1 MPDSCNAAINEGYKN
16 HTVIKIKHKDTK
28 REFHLKSST
37 KGRLQRKVS
46 YKEPITKESFLQRA
60 DYEGKFSTKSR
71 LQKLSTELQ
80 QTCFRKERLIQK
92 FTAGDIV
99 QWNMINKG
107 HHPQEKYSTGPA
119 KADLRRKA
127 VPDPPSR
134 Q

>member
-60 DYEGKFSTKSR
+60 DYKGKFPTKSR
-71 LQKLSTELQ
+71 LQKKAFYKEPITKESFLQ
-80 QTCFRKERLIQK
+80 R
-92 FTAGDIV
+92 
-99 QWNMINKG
+99 
-107 HHPQEKYSTGPA
+107 
-119 KADLRRKA
+119 ADYKN
-127 VPDPPSR
+127 
-134 Q
+134 